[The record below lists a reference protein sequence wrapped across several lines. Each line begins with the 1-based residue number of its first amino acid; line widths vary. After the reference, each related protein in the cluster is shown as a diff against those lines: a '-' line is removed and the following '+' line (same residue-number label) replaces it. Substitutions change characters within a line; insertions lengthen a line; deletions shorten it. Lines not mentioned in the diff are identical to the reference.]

1 MKKDI
6 LRYGLTAF
14 LLTFSF
20 SILLQGTYYFNKGIY
35 ASLVVQEEDEEEEE
49 DNLNDDLLQDARD
62 EFKNIQKKL
71 KFRDRQISSIKGNS
85 SGIADA
91 QDMLGLLK
99 EESGRLNEAL
109 QKADSETFFDLKSD
123 FDEKDSELE
132 DLIEEIIKG
141 DTSKKIQAFIVYRK
155 QQLKEMQKILEDF
168 QNAQNENDNDEED
181 EDAQEQKEILKES
194 GKIIQNFDDAINALQ
209 EEFEESEND
218 AQSLEILADDLQN
231 RTPAFEDLVQK
242 FGKLTGQAAQF
253 RRLEK
258 KMEKQEQI
266 EKIEKVKK
274 PNKAKKPLKNES
286 GKKLTPEK
294 NIPKIRDSIKKVP
307 YRKNYRPP
315 KQTPKQK
322 KIRS

>member
-1 MKKDI
+1 MSKIKKDL

-20 SILLQGTYYFNKGIY
+20 SILLQGTYYFNR
-35 ASLVVQEEDEEEEE
+35 AMQTSLLVQEEDEEEEE
-49 DNLNDDLLQDARD
+49 DNLNEDPLQDARD
-62 EFKNIQKKL
+62 EFINIQKNL
-71 KFRDRQISSIKGNS
+71 KFRDRQIQNIKGNS
-85 SGIADA
+85 SAIANA
-91 QDMLGLLK
+91 QNMLNLLK
-99 EESGRLNEAL
+99 EASGKLSESL
-109 QKADSETFFDLKSD
+109 QKGDSESFFDLKSD

-141 DTSKKIQAFIVYRK
+141 DTSKKIQAFIAYRK

-168 QNAQNENDNDEED
+168 QNAQNENDGEEED
-181 EDAQEQKEILKES
+181 AKEQKEILKES

-218 AQSLEILADDLQN
+218 AETLEVLADDLQN
-231 RTPAFEDLVQK
+231 RSPAFEDLVQK
-242 FGKLTGQAAQF
+242 LGKLTGQAAQF

-258 KMEKQEQI
+258 KMKKQEQI

-274 PNKAKKPLKNES
+274 PDKAVKKEPA
-286 GKKLTPEK
+286 KKLTPEK
-294 NIPKIRDSIKKVP
+294 NIPKIRDPIKKVP
-307 YRKNYRPP
+307 YGKNYRPP

-322 KIRS
+322 KARS